1 MRPLEGIRVIELGQ
15 VIAGTYGTQFLADYG
30 AEVIKVEPPWG
41 DLGRNPATGDL
52 GGMSS
57 LFASMNRNKRGIVLD
72 LRHPTGREVL
82 LDLVARADVVIENF
96 RPHTLDRLG
105 LGEAVLRAR
114 NPALIFGSCTGFGL
128 DGPWSAWPSFDLI
141 HQARSGWMS
150 LMGEPDG
157 PPASLPI
164 PIADLLAGV
173 YLSHGVLAALLARER
188 TGAGGRV
195 DTTMLGVMLSLLS
208 YQGAMYLN
216 AGIVPPRRGTQHE
229 YHVPW
234 QAYETADGHVVVA
247 PREEVFWQ
255 AFCRALEQPA
265 LIDDSR
271 FADAPARRRHRD
283 DLAAIVEPILRS
295 RSTAEWLAAFEG
307 HGVPAAP
314 ILDLAEALS
323 DPFVEVERLTVEVT
337 PAGVDGPIRVLNNP
351 IHLDGRAAV
360 PTLPPPALGEHT
372 DAVLREILGYDDQRL
387 ADLRASGALG
397 QEQPAGARPSSR

>member
-30 AEVIKVEPPWG
+30 ADVIKVEPPWG

-57 LFASMNRNKRGIVLD
+57 LFASMNRDKRGIVLD
-72 LRHPTGREVL
+72 LRDAAGRAVL
-82 LDLVARADVVIENF
+82 LDLVAQADVVIENF
-96 RPHTLDRLG
+96 RPNTLERLG
-105 LGEAVLRAR
+105 LGEAALRER
-114 NPALIFGSCTGFGL
+114 NPSLIFASCTGFGL

-150 LMGEPDG
+150 LIGEPDG

-173 YLSHGVLAALLARER
+173 YLSHGVLAALVARER
-188 TGAGGRV
+188 TGVGGRV

-216 AGIVPPRRGTQHE
+216 AGVVPQRRGTQHE

-255 AFCRALEQPA
+255 AFCRALGRPE
-265 LIDDSR
+265 LIDDPR

-283 DLAAIVEPILRS
+283 ELATVVEPILRT
-295 RSTAEWLAAFEG
+295 RTTADWLTDFELN
-307 HGVPAAP
+307 GVPAAP

-323 DPFVEVERLTVEVT
+323 DPFVDAERLTVEVAPT
-337 PAGVDGPIRVLNNP
+337 GVDRPIRVLNNP
-351 IHLDGRAAV
+351 IHLDGRAAA
-360 PTLPPPALGEHT
+360 PTLPPPMLGEHT
-372 DAVLREILGYDDQRL
+372 DEVLREILGYDEERL
-387 ADLRASGALG
+387 AGLRASGALG
-397 QEQPAGARPSSR
+397 PDPAAGPLRAGR